1 MGMRG
6 EAGNVQSRVIT
17 VLVLAA
23 AFSAGAAFA
32 QSDAQDSAFQ
42 YEERSTIHT
51 IQLNSMEEE
60 TLANTVIEGGLAAP
74 AAEQKPT
81 AASPIASKGHFWK
94 PSLPQKAGANFG
106 SPGTSAQIL

>member
-51 IQLNSMEEE
+51 I
-60 TLANTVIEGGLAAP
+60 
-74 AAEQKPT
+74 
-81 AASPIASKGHFWK
+81 
-94 PSLPQKAGANFG
+94 
-106 SPGTSAQIL
+106 